1 MEGARRTCA
10 SAGDDLDAVIEAA
23 REGDRTAW
31 EHLYSALAARV
42 AGYLR
47 MQRAAEPEDLTSEVF
62 LAVFRNIHTF
72 SGGETQLRA
81 WVFVI
86 AHRRLLDERR
96 RLGRRDE
103 EPLDIAA
110 PSATGDT
117 EDDALRA
124 LGTEHVEALCARLPS
139 DQRGVLLL
147 RLVGDLSVDQIAD
160 VLGKSP
166 GAVKALQRRAI
177 AALGRL
183 AERNGAPL

>member
-1 MEGARRTCA
+1 MEGARRACA
-10 SAGDDLDAVIEAA
+10 SADDDLDAVIEAA

-72 SGGETQLRA
+72 SGGETQFRA

>member
-1 MEGARRTCA
+1 MEDASGART
-10 SAGDDLDAVIEAA
+10 SPGDDLDAVIPAA
-23 REGDRTAW
+23 RQGDPLAW
-31 EHLYSALAARV
+31 EHIYRSLAGRV
-42 AGYLR
+42 ASYLR
-47 MQRAAEPEDLTSEVF
+47 VQRAAEPEDVTSEVF
-62 LAVFRNIHTF
+62 LAVFRNIHNF
-72 SGGETQLRA
+72 SGDEAQFRA

-110 PSATGDT
+110 ANATGDT

-124 LGTEHVEALCARLPS
+124 LGTERVEALCARLPS

-147 RLVGDLSVDQIAD
+147 RLVGDLSVDQVAG

-166 GAVKALQRRAI
+166 GAVKALQRRAL
-177 AALGRL
+177 AALCRL